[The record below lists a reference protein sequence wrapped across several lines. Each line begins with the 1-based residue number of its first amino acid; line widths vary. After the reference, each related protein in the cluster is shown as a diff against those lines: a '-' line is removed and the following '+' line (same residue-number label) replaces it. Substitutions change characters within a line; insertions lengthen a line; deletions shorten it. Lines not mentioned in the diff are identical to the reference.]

1 MKNIGEIRG
10 NPILLNLIALGVAL
24 LLYFAVYDGLW
35 EVKAP
40 AWVGGSGLIILL
52 IGVIGLLF
60 AHEAIHM
67 LAARLCSRE
76 AKASLKFNIL
86 QWECRLKGPL
96 CRNQYIVYALAPAIV
111 LGLTGILGHAIFA
124 SPDYKF
130 IAAII
135 FLGGVSSAGGDFWF
149 VSKILR
155 YSRKSLVF
163 DHGIEVEI
171 ISPAR
176 EEPI

>member
-1 MKNIGEIRG
+1 MKIIAVIRG
-10 NPILLNLIALGVAL
+10 NPILLNLVAVGIAI

-35 EVKAP
+35 GVKAP
-40 AWVGGSGLIILL
+40 AWVGGSGLIILVL
-52 IGVIGLLF
+52 VVIGMLF

-67 LAARLCSRE
+67 LTARICSKE
-76 AKASLKFNIL
+76 AEPSLKFNIL

-96 CRNQYIVYALAPAIV
+96 SRNQYIIYALAPGIL

-124 SPDYKF
+124 LPDYKF

-149 VSKILR
+149 VARTLR
-155 YSRKSLVF
+155 YSRKYLVF
-163 DHGIEVEI
+163 DHGIELEI
-171 ISPAR
+171 A
-176 EEPI
+176 EPD